1 MSAPADR
8 VPATRAAVRSTARRR
23 PSRSLETALLAELG
37 GDVLVAGMDEVGRG
51 ALAGPVTVGVAV
63 VGAATSRRM
72 PRGLADSKLLTARAR
87 EDLVDP
93 VHAWCAD
100 SAVGHAGPEEI
111 DRLGIIAALRLAG
124 RRALAELAARGRVP
138 AVVILD
144 GVHDWLSDPEPD
156 LFSAM
161 LVPDLDVPGAPV
173 PCPPVRTQV
182 KADAACA
189 VVAAA
194 SVLAKVARDRIMVDL
209 APHHPRYG
217 WEANKGYSS
226 AEHIEAL
233 REDGTCELH
242 RRSWRLPG
250 LGGPDRAGGIDPSG
264 EDVAACEDAVSDD
277 VLDDDVLGD
286 DDARDTHDDGFASHD
301 DGFASHDDALAT
313 HDGARTSER
322 RPEGMMVP

>member
-1 MSAPADR
+1 M
-8 VPATRAAVRSTARRR
+8 RSTARRR

-124 RRALAELAARGRVP
+124 RRALAELADRGRVP

-161 LVPDLDVPGAPV
+161 LVPALDVPGAPV

-233 REDGTCELH
+233 REHGTCELH

-250 LGGPDRAGGIDPSG
+250 VGGPAGGVDPSG
-264 EDVAACEDAVSDD
+264 EDVALGDDVLGHEDPTGEDVAVGVLGDDD
-277 VLDDDVLGD
+277 VLDDV
-286 DDARDTHDDGFASHD
+286 
-301 DGFASHDDALAT
+301 LAT
-313 HDGARTSER
+313 ERARTSER